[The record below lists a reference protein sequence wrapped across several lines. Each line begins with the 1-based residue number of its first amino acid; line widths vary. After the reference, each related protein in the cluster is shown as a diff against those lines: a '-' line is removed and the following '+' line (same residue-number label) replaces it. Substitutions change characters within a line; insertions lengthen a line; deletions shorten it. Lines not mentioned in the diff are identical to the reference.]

1 VSESTTGET
10 KDSSII
16 HTEFLE
22 GIRIELTEDEDECD
36 DIMYFFSTL
45 FEELLVAY

>member
-1 VSESTTGET
+1 VSESTSET
-10 KDSSII
+10 KEISI

-36 DIMYFFSTL
+36 DIVYFFMTL